1 MFRCI
6 VQIRFSSRLALP
18 VMDGSQGMFTV
29 WGRTEVQIAQ

>member
-6 VQIRFSSRLALP
+6 VRDPFFEPFSSA